1 MAGVDEGRL
10 SASYGININTTMSG
24 NALAQADA
32 LNQKIQALSQ
42 YAKQAGDVAGAS
54 LVNNLQIAANKAQ
67 SLQQQYSELSKSLVS
82 KIDSGASAKEI
93 QTLQSQLGGLRAQ
106 IQDANVELAKAKT
119 EVLNYGYS
127 WRDTGDDIGH
137 ALNVMRSELQR
148 TLQDQQSD
156 LAGAT
161 TRIAELRQKMK
172 DGTATSSDVK
182 EENNLQS
189 ELVAMRSQIAETKTQ
204 LNSLNQTIRD
214 YGNACEEAEKQSN
227 NAFDSTPSIISELT
241 DKFKGLAKFTGVAFT
256 LKAAKDFV
264 AKCINVRGEMQS
276 LSAAFTT
283 MLGSKEKA
291 DKLLEEATKFAATT
305 PFDLKDV
312 ATGAK
317 QLLAYGTASEDII
330 SEMEM
335 LGNVASGL
343 QIPLGDL
350 VYSYGT
356 LRASGRV
363 TTMDI
368 RQFAGRGIPI
378 FEELSKV
385 LGVTNSEVN
394 ELVSAGKVSFEQIQQ
409 AFRNMTSEG
418 GKFAGLL
425 NSQSELIEGKI
436 SNLGDGVYQLMNKIG
451 ESIQGPVNTALNA
464 AAASVDWLTENFRI
478 LGNIIADAVVAYG
491 SYKAALMVT
500 TALQSKAV
508 KSLFAHTATETLH
521 ILKTKAATIAQLA
534 YNKALLANPLA
545 LAAAGAM
552 AMVTSIVRYNK
563 ALNDGT
569 LAAQKHAKTMEDL
582 NAKYVDNSTEAEK
595 LIARIK
601 DKNTSYEGLEKS
613 MKDLKALYPEIFE
626 QYDIEKVKLTDIKD
640 IQDQIRA
647 ANIQRLE
654 DEYNAIQEQVAN
666 LEKTKKNLERMK
678 SSAGTTI
685 NGGIAGNGVMNIS
698 VDNKLTETEQQLQLL
713 KDELADSRFDT
724 LFVGPTIDATKV
736 GSKDTTIKN
745 KKYWE
750 DIKKDAEASL
760 EGLGIDQLNTKT
772 ADDLR
777 KKIAEAEANIA
788 KFSTT
793 TKKEVDE
800 QNKLT
805 DEVTKKR
812 QSLFSDL
819 AKGDIEQIKDA
830 TEKKVA
836 ALEQQRK
843 EELAKLEQERK
854 DLDAAIKKAGGAGLT
869 DEDKAAFAKRSEQIN
884 TKYDDETIQI
894 YDDAQEESN
903 KAIEERIKAE
913 QEANAKILS
922 DKWAFLEQ
930 YGSIEEQR
938 KAIIERYNKEIADA
952 DNGWA
957 KNSLQQE
964 MEQAL
969 KSLDFK
975 QLKSSMNWD
984 TVFGDIS
991 NVGNG
996 DLVANR
1002 SKVSSFLSENRD
1014 SLGIDEIKDL
1024 EDALKSLDEELASR
1038 NPLLAIVTGAKE
1050 IGDAKEEYAA
1060 SAEAFKQSLV
1070 EMQTAQ
1076 QTYDDE
1082 VGIAQAA
1089 RNAGILTETEYQ
1101 AKLASAQNN
1110 LTKAQSKVTASS
1122 QRFQKAQNNVRQ
1134 STATLISGINEMA
1147 SSVKEGVEGVADFA
1161 GAFDSDLGDGI
1172 SDAISVLSTF
1182 GGIAMDV
1189 VSELGKFG
1197 TDTVDTM
1204 KETAEQTAEGIKQT
1218 SETTA
1223 ASIKAIEAAS
1233 VILLVIQAVIKTLTA
1248 ITSIVKANKEADEEA
1263 AQAAYNYARALNTL
1277 ARAQQLAQYD
1287 TNFGKDS
1294 FSSYTTSISQAGEAL
1309 SKMNAEIEANK
1320 GATANISTGW
1330 EKVKKALTTL
1340 SGPSGTLKAMIEGQK
1355 AYANGISADFVAD
1368 GRSKWQKFWGKN
1380 KNIAT
1385 FNISEH
1391 LDENG
1396 VLKGDEFQAWY
1407 DEYKDKLSDEQKKT
1421 AEAILDN
1428 WDDYKESMEA
1438 ISDYMDDLF
1447 SDMGENIS
1455 DTLVD
1460 AFKNGEDAAESL
1472 KEVAE
1477 KVIEQ
1482 IIKDFAYAATIQ
1494 PLINDA
1500 QKQINKL
1507 NEANGEFSNISQ
1519 EERMQKL
1526 IEITDGLIDNIAGA
1540 QEEYNTILQNAK
1552 DYAKSKGYETLDN
1565 DDERSGEEKGIAQ
1578 ASQDSVDELNGR
1590 ATAIQGHTY
1599 EINESVKG
1607 IMEQNRML
1615 ITSSGEILT
1624 QLMGIH
1630 RDTNSLDTRVGII
1643 ADGLEDIRTDLSWIR
1658 NKGVVAL

>member
-10 SASYGININTTMSG
+10 SASYGINIRTDMSG
-24 NALAQADA
+24 NAIQQAEE
-32 LNQKIQALSQ
+32 LNRKIQALAL
-42 YAKQAGDVAGAS
+42 YTRQAGDVAGAS
-54 LVNNLQIAANKAQ
+54 LVNNLSVAAQ
-67 SLQQQYSELSKSLVS
+67 RVSSLQLRYKNLSEAISQGIEHGIKQSE
-82 KIDSGASAKEI
+82 IDDAVNDLK
-93 QTLQSQLGGLRAQ
+93 Q
-106 IQDANVELAKAKT
+106 IQKELDEEKKKLQEAKDALKEYGIQWEDAGDKAENGANSGKEAVEEIKNK
-119 EVLNYGYS
+119 
-127 WRDTGDDIGH
+127 
-137 ALNVMRSELQR
+137 
-148 TLQDQQSD
+148 LQD
-156 LAGAT
+156 
-161 TRIAELRQKMK
+161 M
-172 DGTATSSDVK
+172 
-182 EENNLQS
+182 
-189 ELVAMRSQIAETKTQ
+189 
-204 LNSLNQTIRD
+204 
-214 YGNACEEAEKQSN
+214 
-227 NAFDSTPSIISELT
+227 
-241 DKFKGLAKFTGVAFT
+241 AKFAGIAFT
-256 LKAAKDFV
+256 LDKAKDFV
-264 AKCINVRGEMQS
+264 VQCVKVRGEMQA

-283 MLGSKEKA
+283 MLGSKQEA
-291 DKLLEEATKFAATT
+291 DALLEQATEFAATT
-305 PFDLKDV
+305 PFDLQDV

-343 QIPLGDL
+343 SQPLGDL
-350 VYSYGT
+350 VYLYGT

-385 LGVTNSEVN
+385 LGVTTGEVN

-425 NSQSELIEGKI
+425 GSQSDLINGKV
-436 SNLGDGVYQLMNKIG
+436 SNLGDSVYQLQNKIG
-451 ESIQGPVNTALNA
+451 QLLEGTSMSLINTAS
-464 AAASVDWLTENFRI
+464 ASIEWLTENFET
-478 LGNIIADAVVAYG
+478 LGRVVAKLVVGYG
-491 SYKAALMVT
+491 AYKAALLTVYMVQKSSLILKEVAAYAKLVKQVGFAT
-500 TALQSKAV
+500 TNQVLFNKACNANPYILLASAVIGVVTALASFSKKNKEATKSQHEAADAIQREKDELEELYNVAKDENKSKQERSAAIAKINANYGDYLGHLIDENASVQDLQASYDKLTESIEQKYLAQVRESKLNVVQGNV
-508 KSLFAHTATETLH
+508 KDRKSD
-521 ILKTKAATIAQLA
+521 IDA
-534 YNKALLANPLA
+534 YIKR
-545 LAAAGAM
+545 
-552 AMVTSIVRYNK
+552 I
-563 ALNDGT
+563 
-569 LAAQKHAKTMEDL
+569 
-582 NAKYVDNSTEAEK
+582 VDNSGVSEVSKGAIEAEISK
-595 LIARIK
+595 LFEGEGNV
-601 DKNTSYEGLEKS
+601 DKQ
-613 MKDLKALYPEIFE
+613 DI
-626 QYDIEKVKLTDIKD
+626 YDILDKYSENILGKKKKGNFLNNKQVDIFQKVFKYNEAI
-640 IQDQIRA
+640 
-647 ANIQRLE
+647 
-654 DEYNAIQEQVAN
+654 DEYNNAVKAVEDFEKGYKSVTNADDSGKDGDLKKQETEETKTTLADLNKSIEAKKNELQQLRNAYINEGAGLTQEQ
-666 LEKTKKNLERMK
+666 EKT
-678 SSAGTTI
+678 I
-685 NGGIAGNGVMNIS
+685 
-698 VDNKLTETEQQLQLL
+698 
-713 KDELADSRFDT
+713 
-724 LFVGPTIDATKV
+724 
-736 GSKDTTIKN
+736 
-745 KKYWE
+745 
-750 DIKKDAEASL
+750 
-760 EGLGIDQLNTKT
+760 EGLQEEIDNLTKRKNTLTGTLSSGSGKSD
-772 ADDLR
+772 ADNQE
-777 KKIAEAEANIA
+777 KAQE
-788 KFSTT
+788 
-793 TKKEVDE
+793 EVS
-800 QNKLT
+800 
-805 DEVTKKR
+805 KKR

-1076 QTYDDE
+1076 QTYNDE

-1134 STATLISGINEMA
+1134 STATLISGINEMTGM
-1147 SSVKEGVEGVADFA
+1147 VKEGVEGIADFA

-1172 SDAISVLSTF
+1172 SDAISVLRTF

-1204 KETAEQTAEGIKQT
+1204 KETAEQTAESIKQT

-1294 FSSYTTSISQAGEAL
+1294 FSSYTTSISQAGDAL

-1455 DTLVD
+1455 DALVD
-1460 AFKNGEDAAESL
+1460 AFKSGEDAAESL

-1477 KVIEQ
+1477 EVIGQ

-1500 QKQINKL
+1500 QEQIDKL
-1507 NEANGEFSNISQ
+1507 NKENGEYSNISQ

-1552 DYAKSKGYETLDN
+1552 DYAESKGYETLDN